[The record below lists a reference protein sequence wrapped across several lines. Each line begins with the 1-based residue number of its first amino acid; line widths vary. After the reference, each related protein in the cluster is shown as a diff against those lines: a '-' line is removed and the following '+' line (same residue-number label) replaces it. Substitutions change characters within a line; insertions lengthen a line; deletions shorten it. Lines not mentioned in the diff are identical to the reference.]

1 MFTKIL
7 IANRG
12 EIACRVIRTA
22 RRLGIRTVA
31 VFSEADADAQHVRLA
46 DEAYPIGGP
55 RPQDSYLR
63 GEAIIEVARRS
74 GAQAIHPGYG
84 FLSENADFAEAVD
97 AAGIAF
103 IGPPADSMRRMGSKA
118 GAKEL
123 MQAAG
128 VPVVPGY
135 TGEDQDPAHLQAE
148 ADRIGYPL
156 MIKAAHGG
164 GGKGMRIVRA

>member
-1 MFTKIL
+1 MFDTLL

-22 RRLGIRTVA
+22 RRLGIRTIA

-46 DEAYPIGGP
+46 DEAHCIGGP

-63 GEAIIEVARRS
+63 GDAILEVARRT

-84 FLSENADFAEAVD
+84 FLSENADFADAVL

-103 IGPPADSMRRMGSKA
+103 VGPSGASMRKMGSKA
-118 GAKEL
+118 GAKDL
-123 MQAAG
+123 MAAAG
-128 VPVVPGY
+128 VPVVPG
-135 TGEDQDPAHLQAE
+135 
-148 ADRIGYPL
+148 RISTIWFGSRPEV
-156 MIKAAHGG
+156 GSSR
-164 GGKGMRIVRA
+164 MRMSGSWMSACASPTRCL